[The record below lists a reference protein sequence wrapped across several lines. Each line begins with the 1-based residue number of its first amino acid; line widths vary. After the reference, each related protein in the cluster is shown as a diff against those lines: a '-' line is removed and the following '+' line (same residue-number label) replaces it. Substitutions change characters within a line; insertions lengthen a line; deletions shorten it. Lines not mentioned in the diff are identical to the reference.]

1 MNLPAT
7 LFTSDWLWLFDLLFA
22 GFLYRALKFADWRYL
37 LDNQIMTNA
46 LVGLVIGAF
55 VFWQFN
61 AGIRPG
67 FNFHILGATLFV
79 LMFGWQIASATL
91 TLVMLASFYRA
102 DTDWIALGINGLLMI
117 AIPVLFTE
125 WLLRF
130 SQRNLPKNLFFYVL
144 WNGFVCAGLA
154 IVLNVATTTILLLLL
169 SHYSWAEVQRHYLV
183 AAPIIVLTEA
193 FMTGMLITAFTV
205 FQPEA
210 VKSFSDA
217 EYLDGK

>member
-7 LFTSDWLWLFDLLFA
+7 LFGNNWLWLFNLLFA
-22 GFLYRALKFADWRYL
+22 AFLYHALSKADWRKL
-37 LDNQIMTNA
+37 LNNQIMTNA

-67 FNFHILGATLFV
+67 FNFHILGATLFT
-79 LMFGWQIASATL
+79 LMFGWRIACATL
-91 TLVMLASFYRA
+91 TLIMLASFAKAGA
-102 DTDWIALGINGLLMI
+102 DWLALGINGLLMI

-130 SQRNLPKNLFFYVL
+130 SQTNLPKNLFFYVL
-144 WNGFVCAGLA
+144 WNGFICAGLS
-154 IVLNVATTTILLLLL
+154 IVLNVTATTLLLLLL
-169 SHYSWAEVQRHYLV
+169 SHYTWAEVQHHYLI
-183 AAPIIVLTEA
+183 AAPIIMLTEA

-210 VKSFSDA
+210 VASFSDA

>member
-1 MNLPAT
+1 VNLPAA
-7 LFTSDWLWLFDLLFA
+7 LFTNDWLWLFDLLFA
-22 GFLYRALKFADWRYL
+22 AFLYPAIKSADWRQL

-79 LMFGWQIASATL
+79 LMFGWQIAVASL
-91 TLVMLASFYRA
+91 TLVMAASFFRA
-102 DTDWIALGINGLLMI
+102 DADWIAFGLNGLLMI

-130 SQRNLPKNLFFYVL
+130 SQQNLPKNLFFYVL
-144 WNGFVCAGLA
+144 WNGFICAGLS
-154 IVLNVATTTILLLLL
+154 IVLNVAATSLLLLLL
-169 SHYSWAEVQRHYLV
+169 SHYTWSEIQHHYLI
-183 AAPIIVLTEA
+183 AAPIIMLAEA

-210 VKSFSDA
+210 VKNFSDA